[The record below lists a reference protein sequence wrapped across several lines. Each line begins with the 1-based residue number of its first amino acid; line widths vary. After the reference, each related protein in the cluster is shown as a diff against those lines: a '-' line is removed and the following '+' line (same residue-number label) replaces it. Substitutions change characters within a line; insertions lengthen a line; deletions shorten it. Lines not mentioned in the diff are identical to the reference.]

1 MNINN
6 LECSLL
12 GSWKR
17 RLLLVEFLMELNWL
31 EIQNGSGT
39 NLFCFGSTRWK
50 NLWAICA
57 EDVGNYLRP
66 SKQSR
71 PAIGRLPNCSTNS
84 RPGLN
89 RIFLMVA
96 AWLRLLGRILFQIW
110 IQIFIQT
117 NIFLFY
123 FFSIT
128 SISNMFTYSKLSC
141 NSMQFYSFINHGSK
155 L

>member
-1 MNINN
+1 MPIRFTFLNPYFTGLIPVSDVSWQYELSAASILLWIGPNMAPISNVRVKWYQN
-6 LECSLL
+6 LH
-12 GSWKR
+12 
-17 RLLLVEFLMELNWL
+17 EF
-31 EIQNGSGT
+31 GKS
-39 NLFCFGSTRWK
+39 RWK

-128 SISNMFTYSKLSC
+128 SISNMFTY
-141 NSMQFYSFINHGSK
+141 F
-155 L
+155 

>member
-1 MNINN
+1 MRVPNYISY
-6 LECSLL
+6 EGVMHDSRVC
-12 GSWKR
+12 
-17 RLLLVEFLMELNWL
+17 LNKP
-31 EIQNGSGT
+31 
-39 NLFCFGSTRWK
+39 RWK

-84 RPGLN
+84 RPRLS

-110 IQIFIQT
+110 IQIFIQFKPT
-117 NIFLFY
+117 Y
-123 FFSIT
+123 SC
-128 SISNMFTYSKLSC
+128 SISSQLPPSPICLLASNYPDIWYPLNNKQYKPC
-141 NSMQFYSFINHGSK
+141 NSILFINHESK
-155 L
+155 P

>member
-1 MNINN
+1 MGLLH
-6 LECSLL
+6 LECSNFTSFTSAFHPNLSFHQPTQWRSSVHHSP
-12 GSWKR
+12 GGR
-17 RLLLVEFLMELNWL
+17 RLEQEFFCRKSELFTDDKPWL
-31 EIQNGSGT
+31 
-39 NLFCFGSTRWK
+39 NLPRWK

-128 SISNMFTYSKLSC
+128 SISNMFTY
-141 NSMQFYSFINHGSK
+141 F
-155 L
+155 

>member
-1 MNINN
+1 MFGWFY
-6 LECSLL
+6 LHSYL
-12 GSWKR
+12 
-17 RLLLVEFLMELNWL
+17 
-31 EIQNGSGT
+31 
-39 NLFCFGSTRWK
+39 LFCKLQALIGVNVGIYTAILDLLPSSVWLWRLWARWK

-128 SISNMFTYSKLSC
+128 SISNMFTY
-141 NSMQFYSFINHGSK
+141 F
-155 L
+155 